1 LAHRSNVLS
10 LQSGYSEIMFDVLV
24 YLYEHY
30 GRPEAFPEA
39 EMLNRKLLA
48 IGFDTGEI
56 SDALVWLEGLE
67 ALTRDALV
75 PPSSGSSRVYAA
87 AELTGLDAAALDF
100 LQFMVS
106 AGGLTDTL
114 REVVLDR
121 VWALPGGPVGLDDFK
136 VLVLMVFWSMGTE
149 PDALMLDELFV
160 NDADRVIH

>member
-1 LAHRSNVLS
+1 
-10 LQSGYSEIMFDVLV
+10 MFDVLV

-30 GRPEAFPEA
+30 GRPDAFPDSET
-39 EMLNRKLLA
+39 LSRKLSGL
-48 IGFDTGEI
+48 GFDTVEI

-67 ALTRDALV
+67 ASTRDALV
-75 PPSSGSSRVYAA
+75 PPSSGSSRVYGA
-87 AELTGLDAAALDF
+87 AELAGLDAEALDF

-106 AGGLTDTL
+106 AGVLPPTL
-114 REVVLDR
+114 REVMLDR

-149 PDALMLDELFV
+149 PDALILDELFV